1 MPAASRAL
9 LLILCVAALCALPW
23 LLPAGQLVAA
33 VQMLIAALFA
43 CAFNLLAGQGG
54 MLSFGHAAYFG
65 VGTFATIHAM
75 NALGGAGLLPTPLM
89 PLVGG
94 VAGLLFGLVAGWFAT
109 MRSGVYFSMITLA
122 LAELLH
128 ALAPHLKG
136 VFGGEAGLSAMRM
149 PAWGFSFGSDIEV
162 YFLVLAWVLVSLAA
176 LYGLTR
182 TPLGRLTLGLREN
195 AHRLRYLGYRPHTL
209 KTLVFALSAMFAG
222 IAGGLQALNIEAG
235 NYVLF
240 DVKLSTDAVLFAYIG
255 GVNAFLGPVLGA
267 SILTFLSQ
275 TLADITRSWLLYQG
289 ILFVLVML
297 FVPDG
302 LVGLVQRAARSLRE
316 RGLADWLPRAA
327 VSTAGGLL
335 LTAGTVFTVELLQRM
350 FARDYRSLLA
360 LNPDAG
366 WPAISVFGRDWAPLA
381 LSTWLIPL
389 ALLVAGLVACRW
401 ALALWRDGDP
411 AAPPWRRR
419 NEPRHP
425 HPHRRAQVLRRRADH
440 PRREPGGA
448 RRRTPRGHRPQRR
461 RQVHAVPPDVGLVR
475 ADVRRHQ
482 PAIARHRRPGARAHQ
497 PPGPGAL
504 VPDHQ
509 CVPAPVGA
517 REPAAGGAAHARP
530 GLHLLASH
538 RAQPRRQRRRG
549 PPAGKGAAGTAPAR
563 GGRRPELFG
572 TALAGNRHDAGL
584 AAARDPAGRA
594 HGRHVAA

>member
-1 MPAASRAL
+1 
-9 LLILCVAALCALPW
+9 
-23 LLPAGQLVAA
+23 
-33 VQMLIAALFA
+33 
-43 CAFNLLAGQGG
+43 
-54 MLSFGHAAYFG
+54 
-65 VGTFATIHAM
+65 M

-195 AHRLRYLGYRPHTL
+195 AHRLRYLGYRPH
-209 KTLVFALSAMFAG
+209 AQDAG
-222 IAGGLQALNIEAG
+222 VRAVRHVRRHRRRLQALNIEAG

-302 LVGLVQRAARSLRE
+302 LVGLVQRAA
-316 RGLADWLPRAA
+316 AA
-327 VSTAGGLL
+327 
-335 LTAGTVFTVELLQRM
+335 R
-350 FARDYRSLLA
+350 
-360 LNPDAG
+360 
-366 WPAISVFGRDWAPLA
+366 
-381 LSTWLIPL
+381 
-389 ALLVAGLVACRW
+389 
-401 ALALWRDGDP
+401 
-411 AAPPWRRR
+411 
-419 NEPRHP
+419 
-425 HPHRRAQVLRRRADH
+425 
-440 PRREPGGA
+440 
-448 RRRTPRGHRPQRR
+448 
-461 RQVHAVPPDVGLVR
+461 
-475 ADVRRHQ
+475 
-482 PAIARHRRPGARAHQ
+482 
-497 PPGPGAL
+497 
-504 VPDHQ
+504 
-509 CVPAPVGA
+509 
-517 REPAAGGAAHARP
+517 ARP
-530 GLHLLASH
+530 G
-538 RAQPRRQRRRG
+538 R
-549 PPAGKGAAGTAPAR
+549 
-563 GGRRPELFG
+563 
-572 TALAGNRHDAGL
+572 L
-584 AAARDPAGRA
+584 AAARRRVGRRRPAADGRHGLHGGTAATHVRPRLPLAAGPEPRRRLADHFPVRPRLAAGAVDLADSAGAAGRGPRGLPLGA
-594 HGRHVAA
+594 GAVAQRRPGRPHPGDGAMNHDILTLTDVRKSFGDAQIIRGVNLAVRAGERHAVIGPNGAGKSTLFHLMSGSFAPTSGDISLQSRAIGGLAPERINRLGLARSFQITNVFPRLSVRENLRLAVLRMHGLVYTFWRPIARNRTVNEDVDRLLEKVRLAPRQHVAAGDLNYSEQRSLEIGMTLASRPRVILLDEPMAGMSQHEVDYTVELIKDVTRDCAADRRARHAGGVLAGRPHQRAGVRRDPGHRHARRDPWRRPRARGLSREEAV

>member
-1 MPAASRAL
+1 MSQSTTHARRVSGAL

-401 ALALWRDGDP
+401 ALALWRNGDP
-411 AAPPWRRR
+411 AAPAL
-419 NEPRHP
+419 ET
-425 HPHRRAQVLRRRADH
+425 AQ
-440 PRREPGGA
+440 
-448 RRRTPRGHRPQRR
+448 
-461 RQVHAVPPDVGLVR
+461 
-475 ADVRRHQ
+475 
-482 PAIARHRRPGARAHQ
+482 
-497 PPGPGAL
+497 
-504 VPDHQ
+504 
-509 CVPAPVGA
+509 
-517 REPAAGGAAHARP
+517 
-530 GLHLLASH
+530 
-538 RAQPRRQRRRG
+538 
-549 PPAGKGAAGTAPAR
+549 
-563 GGRRPELFG
+563 
-572 TALAGNRHDAGL
+572 
-584 AAARDPAGRA
+584 
-594 HGRHVAA
+594 